1 MAADRTLGATAT
13 DASAMSSV
21 AIAPDRDAPG
31 PDDASPATASTLVPA
46 VRDAAELARWRALDW
61 QLIPEVARAPLTNMA
76 LDETLT
82 LRVGR
87 SERPPTLRIWGWS
100 GRCVV
105 LGRFQSVRNEVNEG
119 AAAEHGVEL
128 VRRISG
134 GGAMFIEPE
143 GAITYSIY
151 APEAFVR
158 GMDFPQSYAFFDA
171 WVVEALRELGVD
183 AWYAPLNDI
192 TSSGGKI
199 GGAAQA
205 RRGGAVLHHTTIAY
219 QMNVPLMLSVL
230 RIGQE
235 KLSDKGMRS
244 AEKRVGPLR
253 QQTDLSRAAIID
265 HLVASF
271 RTRHGLTDDD
281 VTAAE
286 LEDADRRVMARFG
299 TREWRYFLP

>member
-1 MAADRTLGATAT
+1 MAADRPPDARSASSTAT
-13 DASAMSSV
+13 V
-21 AIAPDRDAPG
+21 PDRDDRSASDVSPG
-31 PDDASPATASTLVPA
+31 TATTPVPA
-46 VRDAAELARWRALDW
+46 ARDAAELVRWRALDW
-61 QLIPEVARAPLTNMA
+61 HLIPEVARAPLTNMA

-87 SERPPTLRIWGWS
+87 GERPPTLRIWGWS

-105 LGRFQSVRNEVNEG
+105 LGRFQSVRNEVNE
-119 AAAEHGVEL
+119 AAAREHDVEL

-151 APEAFVR
+151 APEEFVR
-158 GMDFPQSYAFFDA
+158 GMDFPRSYAFFDA

-205 RRGGAVLHHTTIAY
+205 RRGGAVLHHTTMAY
-219 QMNVPLMLSVL
+219 QMNVPLMLQVL

-253 QQTDLSRAAIID
+253 QQTELSRAAIID

-281 VTAAE
+281 VTPAE
-286 LEDADRRVMARFG
+286 LEDADRRVAERFG
-299 TREWRYFLP
+299 TQEWRYFLP